1 MKVIKRNGTVEEV
14 NFEKIRKR
22 LKDLSKGLNVEV
34 DLISQKAIERLS
46 DNINTTAIDEHLATI
61 TANHAVH
68 PHYSILAGRI
78 CISSLHKQT
87 AIDKL
92 IDSEKEHLAK
102 MMKYHNYGTDN
113 KFIQKL
119 KNSLFE
125 DPKREQLL
133 ADYESGRKLT
143 DDEISFL
150 THAPRFFYYVKVMH
164 EQGILSDE
172 LLNVTIKYRELIENK
187 IDYSR
192 DFMFD
197 YFGFKTL
204 EKAYLL
210 KHFSEKTLQ
219 VDILDSHG
227 NPTGGKRTTVKTIGK
242 IIELP
247 QDLFMRVSLGI
258 HHDNIEKALEM
269 YDLMSQGFY
278 THATPTLFNSGTK
291 RAQMSSCFLLA
302 NNKDSIEGIFHT
314 FEEEALI
321 SKNSGGIGVWY
332 HNIRAAGSHIK
343 GTNGTSNGI
352 LPFLK
357 IKNEIAKGI
366 DQGGKRPGSIAVY
379 LEPWHADVREFIQLR
394 RNNGSEDQRARGLF
408 LALWVPDLFYKRI
421 EQGGQW
427 SLFDPS
433 TAPGLFNVVGKEFEE
448 LYTRYEQEGR
458 AVAILEAREF
468 MKDIFEIQVET
479 GMPYMLNKDAANLK
493 SNQKNL
499 GIIKSSNLCAEILE
513 YSDDKESAVCNLSS
527 ICLPK
532 FVKEDKTFDYQ
543 LLYKVVRKAT
553 YNLNAV
559 IDKNYYVNDK
569 TKLSNMRHRPI
580 GMGVQGL
587 ADVFFKMRLPFT
599 SDEALEINKRIFE
612 TIYFAALSE
621 SVEIAKRDGHYT
633 SMKENGGS
641 PISQGILQCDMWGVQ
656 PSTKW
661 NWKGLREEIAQH
673 GVRNSL
679 LIALMPTAS
688 SSQIFGNTESFEPLT
703 ENLYKRKTSA
713 GEFTVVNKHLISHL
727 EELGLWGRDI
737 LESMIRND
745 GSIQKVTGIPAEVRE
760 IYKTVWELSLKK
772 QIDMAADRGAFI
784 CQTQSFNI
792 HMGSPSM
799 ERMKDVYMYAWKKG
813 LKTASYYFRTQAA
826 TTNQKVTVDRE
837 VVPPKV
843 AVSQAVSMPE
853 NSSVNVKSDDDDC
866 LVCGS

>member
-1 MKVIKRNGTVEEV
+1 MKVIKRNGTIEEV

-34 DLISQKAIERLS
+34 DLICQKAIERLS
-46 DNINTTAIDEHLATI
+46 DNIKTTDIDEHLATI
-61 TANHAVH
+61 TANHSVH
-68 PHYSILAGRI
+68 PHYSIMAGRI
-78 CISSLHKQT
+78 CVSSLHKQT
-87 AIDKL
+87 GIDKL
-92 IDSEKEHLAK
+92 IDGEREHLAK
-102 MMKYHNYGTDN
+102 MMKYNFYDQDN

-119 KNSLFE
+119 QNSLFE

-133 ADYESGRKLT
+133 KTYLSGTKLT
-143 DDEISFL
+143 EEEVDYL
-150 THAPRFFYYVKVMH
+150 TNAPRFFYFVKTMH

-172 LLNVTIKYRELIENK
+172 LLKVTMEHRELIENK

-210 KHFSEKTLQ
+210 KHFSEQQVQ
-219 VDILDSHG
+219 VDILDGHG
-227 NPTGGKRTTVKTIGK
+227 MPTGEKRTTLKTIGA
-242 IIELP
+242 IIERP
-247 QDLFMRVSLGI
+247 QDMFMRVSLGI
-258 HHDNIEKALEM
+258 HYDNIEKALEM

-291 RAQMSSCFLLA
+291 RPQMSSCFLLA
-302 NNKDSIEGIFHT
+302 NNSDSIEGIFHT
-314 FEEEALI
+314 FEEEAMI

-394 RNNGSEDQRARGLF
+394 KNNGSEDQRARNLF
-408 LALWVPDLFYKRI
+408 LALWVPDLFYKRV
-421 EQGGQW
+421 EEGKQW

-433 TAPGLFNVVGKEFEE
+433 SAPGLFDVVGDEFES
-448 LYTRYEQEGR
+448 LYEKYEQEGR
-458 AVAILEAREF
+458 AVAVLDAREF
-468 MKDIFEIQVET
+468 MKDIFEVQVET
-479 GMPYMLNKDAANLK
+479 GMPYILNKDAANLK
-493 SNQKNL
+493 SNQRNL
-499 GIIKSSNLCAEILE
+499 GVIKSSNLCAEILE
-513 YSDDKESAVCNLSS
+513 YSDDQESAVCNLCS

-532 FVKEDKTFDYQ
+532 FVKEDRTFDYE
-543 LLYKVVRKAT
+543 LLYEVVRKAT
-553 YNLNAV
+553 FNLNTV
-559 IDKNYYVNDK
+559 IDKNYYVNEK
-569 TKLSNMRHRPI
+569 TRNSNMKHRPI

-587 ADVFFKMRLPFT
+587 ADVFFKMRIPFT
-599 SDEALEINKRIFE
+599 SDQALEVNRRIFE

-621 SVEIAKRDGHYT
+621 SVSMAKKDGHYP
-633 SMKENGGS
+633 SMKDNGGAPISKGLLQYDLWQES
-641 PISQGILQCDMWGVQ
+641 PITDLDWA
-656 PSTKW
+656 
-661 NWKGLREEIAQH
+661 GLKAEIKKH

-679 LIALMPTAS
+679 MIALMPTAS

-713 GEFTVVNKHLISHL
+713 GEFTVVNKYLIYHL
-727 EELGLWGRDI
+727 EEKGLWGKDV
-737 LESMIRND
+737 LEAMIRRD
-745 GSIQKVTGIPAEVRE
+745 GSVQSITGIPQEIRE

-792 HMGSPSM
+792 HMSSPSM

-826 TTNQKVTVDRE
+826 ATNQKVTVERE
-837 VVPPKV
+837 VSSVKSSAV
-843 AVSQAVSMPE
+843 AMPE
-853 NSSVNVKSDDDDC
+853 NVSVNVKSDDDDC